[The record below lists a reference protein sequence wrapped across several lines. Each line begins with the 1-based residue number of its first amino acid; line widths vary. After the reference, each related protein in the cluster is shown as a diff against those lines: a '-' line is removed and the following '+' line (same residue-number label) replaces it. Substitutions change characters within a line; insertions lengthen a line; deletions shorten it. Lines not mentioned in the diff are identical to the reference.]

1 MFNRSSEKM
10 ETVIGPGVVLKGNL
24 TAQSGVRVDGLVEGS
39 VETVG
44 NVIVGEKGVV
54 NANIVAK
61 NVFISGLVKGNV
73 TARGRLEISSKGKFW
88 GEMNAATFAVE
99 EGGVFRGQRTM
110 KHEAFGQEQQAGTEE
125 QPAT

>member
-1 MFNRSSEKM
+1 M
-10 ETVIGPGVVLKGNL
+10 
-24 TAQSGVRVDGLVEGS
+24 
-39 VETVG
+39 
-44 NVIVGEKGVV
+44 V

-99 EGGVFRGQRTM
+99 EGGVFRGQSTM

>member
-1 MFNRSSEKM
+1 M
-10 ETVIGPGVVLKGNL
+10 
-24 TAQSGVRVDGLVEGS
+24 EGS

-61 NVFISGLVKGNV
+61 NVFISRPGE
-73 TARGRLEISSKGKFW
+73 RQCHRPGRLEISSRGKFW

-99 EGGVFRGQRTM
+99 EGGVFRGQ
-110 KHEAFGQEQQAGTEE
+110 A
-125 QPAT
+125 P